1 MEYLLIDAGG
11 TSTKVYFYDGKEISK
26 EHRFPPAS
34 VATVGIHNSVSRLTN
49 IISSFNRKFDGIAIS
64 LAGIDTNTIAR
75 QVKGILYRNLSDY
88 SDKVIIEHDAHVVL
102 LSNAPT
108 GCIVI
113 SGTGSI
119 VYGYDGKKKIIKG
132 DRGWLVGDICSGFWL
147 GREFLRYVL
156 NEFQGLSRR
165 SLIPYSNFKNEE
177 ELVRF
182 LYENSCDQAKIA
194 NFSNNLLKAVENNN
208 RKAINI
214 LSSCISSLSSI
225 VRVVC
230 NSVHSNTVYY
240 FGGMINSEIYT
251 SFFTREVEK
260 RGIKGVKSKNV
271 VNGLI
276 NLLKL

>member
-1 MEYLLIDAGG
+1 
-11 TSTKVYFYDGKEISK
+11 
-26 EHRFPPAS
+26 
-34 VATVGIHNSVSRLTN
+34 
-49 IISSFNRKFDGIAIS
+49 
-64 LAGIDTNTIAR
+64 
-75 QVKGILYRNLSDY
+75 
-88 SDKVIIEHDAHVVL
+88 
-102 LSNAPT
+102 
-108 GCIVI
+108 
-113 SGTGSI
+113 
-119 VYGYDGKKKIIKG
+119 
-132 DRGWLVGDICSGFWL
+132 
-147 GREFLRYVL
+147 
-156 NEFQGLSRR
+156 
-165 SLIPYSNFKNEE
+165 

-240 FGGMINSEIYT
+240 FGGMFNSEIYT